1 MINAVLNADDWFSYF
16 EVIDSILI
24 TIDLEFQ
31 PIYIHKS
38 KLYSQE
44 NVLSDPDVYLID
56 LIDIFFS
63 SFCIVQHLHCTYQ
76 NYVFFK
82 LFLF

>member
-31 PIYIHKS
+31 PIYGLNYIHK
-38 KLYSQE
+38 KM
-44 NVLSDPDVYLID
+44 
-56 LIDIFFS
+56 
-63 SFCIVQHLHCTYQ
+63 FCQIQM
-76 NYVFFK
+76 FIW
-82 LFLF
+82 

>member
-1 MINAVLNADDWFSYF
+1 MTNAVLNADDWFSYF

-63 SFCIVQHLHCTYQ
+63 SFCIVQHCTT
-76 NYVFFK
+76 VHIKIMFF
-82 LFLF
+82 